1 LLRDPVHCRR
11 AGGKRVEEDRRAR
24 PLGPGAARTLY
35 NLADALYPEL
45 PRDLAPAAERMLLH
59 AGLGRVRRTRLLLLW
74 LEWEPVLTLRA
85 RRRFFRL
92 SLAER
97 QAACA
102 RWRGSRFA
110 FARRAWAR
118 LAAFVEDA
126 LVQSSDGA

>member
-1 LLRDPVHCRR
+1 VDV
-11 AGGKRVEEDRRAR
+11 KVR
-24 PLGPGAARTLY
+24 PLGAAGARMLY

-45 PRDLAPAAERMLLH
+45 VRDPAPAAERRLRH
-59 AGLGRVRRTRLLLLW
+59 EGVGAVRRMRLALLW

-85 RRRFFRL
+85 RRRFWRL
-92 SLAER
+92 PLAER

-126 LVQSSDGA
+126 LSASRAHSSDGA